1 MRIKFPVCLI
11 VLFSFWLNL
20 LAPLVPAQKTI
31 TLTQKSSG
39 GLDFRI
45 SEATRQAGK
54 PPKRPNIS
62 LANLSEAET
71 AESFERLAPLPAP
84 AEDDNTA
91 FKTRPGTIKPPTTA
105 NIIRV
110 KFPSAEEKKPVRV
123 P

>member
-20 LAPLVPAQKTI
+20 FAPLVPAQKTI

-45 SEATRQAGK
+45 SEATRQAEK

-62 LANLSEAET
+62 IENLSEAET
-71 AESFERLAPLPAP
+71 AEIFKRLPPLPAP

-91 FKTRPGTIKPPTTA
+91 FKTRPDTIKPPKTG
-105 NIIRV
+105 NIIPV
-110 KFPSAEEKKPVRV
+110 KFPSNEEKKPVKV